1 MTGQVS
7 LVDEEVVI
15 RVQLPELAVD
25 DVEVFVGEELGQLV
39 DVVHLVQQ
47 GHVLRPSE
55 RKKERHTFQPRLF
68 LPLSMSLASVETEQN
83 ALLIQRT
90 LSRF

>member
-55 RKKERHTFQPRLF
+55 RKKDTPFSPDSFSPFQ
-68 LPLSMSLASVETEQN
+68 
-83 ALLIQRT
+83 
-90 LSRF
+90 